1 MTCVQGAAATEGSLW
16 MVMDGYGRFVSI
28 CLLRVGLYC
37 SEDLGNC
44 TYIYIT
50 SSDRLLSALVLTFC
64 LLVNIPCRFKTLLDW
79 VTRA

>member
-1 MTCVQGAAATEGSLW
+1 
-16 MVMDGYGRFVSI
+16 MDGYGRFVSI

-37 SEDLGNC
+37 SEDLGNFIYYVY
-44 TYIYIT
+44 TYRI
-50 SSDRLLSALVLTFC
+50 SSDWLLSALVLTFC

>member
-1 MTCVQGAAATEGSLW
+1 

-44 TYIYIT
+44 MYMTLRPGVKD
-50 SSDRLLSALVLTFC
+50 SSSGSDLSISV
-64 LLVNIPCRFKTLLDW
+64 
-79 VTRA
+79 